1 MHVSLRCEDW
11 GIVLSPIKTCA
22 SLTSRCLVI
31 VLAFVVLVLAA
42 VLGINAEVDRQ
53 LSIAFPSLETVL
65 QHDDALM
72 DDRFDLLA
80 SRDLANC
87 EIVIF
92 DDKGTRLYA
101 SSRAIADDISFATVE
116 AMGES
121 DVIEMTDFAGMLD
134 SMVQRYDYETGEGAS
149 RTLIVASPV
158 ANEASFERVTDSIG
172 RLWLMIIPLVGVL
185 ALCCQLLLARMIRNA
200 VRPLDA
206 AFEAYRNEGK
216 VPNQT
221 AIVPTELRPSLEGFA
236 SLARQLDTARLE
248 KQRLIADASHDLKTP
263 LTVIKGYAQALDD
276 GIVPPERQSAYLK
289 AIVSRSTKAAD
300 LIDALFSFAKMDH
313 PDFSAACVRK
323 DVGELVKTI
332 ADDKRL
338 DVEQAGCILDYRIGA
353 GSLFASVD
361 TDLMMRLASNLIDNA
376 CKHNPLGT
384 RIEIGCERV
393 GEGVTLYVADDGVG
407 IPDSLKEGAFEPFVT
422 NDEARSTGA
431 GTGLGLSI
439 ARRCAEVCGGTIAFA
454 EHPRV
459 PFTTEVVVV
468 FPALDND

>member
-1 MHVSLRCEDW
+1 M
-11 GIVLSPIKTCA
+11 
-22 SLTSRCLVI
+22 
-31 VLAFVVLVLAA
+31 LAFVVLLLAA

-65 QHDDALM
+65 EHDDALIN
-72 DDRFDLLA
+72 DRFDLLA

-87 EIVIF
+87 EIAIF
-92 DDKGTRLYA
+92 DDGGTRLYA
-101 SSRAIADDISFATVE
+101 SSRAIANDVSFVTVE

-121 DVIEMTDFAGMLD
+121 DAIEMTNFAGMVD
-134 SMVQRYDYETGEGAS
+134 SMMQRYDYETEEGAP
-149 RTLIVASPV
+149 RTLVVASPV
-158 ANEASFERVTDSIG
+158 ANEASFQRVTDDIG

-185 ALCCQLLLARMIRNA
+185 ALCCQLLLTRMIRNA

-206 AFEAYRNEGK
+206 AFEAYRNEGTI
-216 VPNQT
+216 PDQT

-236 SLARQLDTARLE
+236 SLARQLDAARLE

-276 GIVPPERQSAYLK
+276 GIVPPERQSAYVK
-289 AIVSRSTKAAD
+289 AIVSRSTKAAA
-300 LIDALFSFAKMDH
+300 LIDALFSFTKMDH
-313 PDFSAACVRK
+313 PDFSAACTRE
-323 DVGELVKTI
+323 DLGALVKVI
-332 ADDKRL
+332 ADDNRL
-338 DVEQAGCILDYRIGA
+338 DVEQAGCILDYRIGEGA
-353 GSLFASVD
+353 LFASVD
-361 TDLMMRLASNLIDNA
+361 PSLIVRMVGNLIDNA
-376 CKHNPLGT
+376 CKHNPVGT

-393 GEGVTLYVADDGVG
+393 GESVTVYVADDGVG

-422 NDEARSTGA
+422 NDEARSVGA

-459 PFTTEVVVV
+459 PFATEVAVV
-468 FPALDND
+468 FPAFDNV